1 MDLYSIIVNMGLI
14 IILVNYYFFNL
25 KIVVYLSLVELNV
38 KVYSFF
44 NFGEENFFF
53 NFICKCG
60 FFIEVGLIV

>member
-44 NFGEENFFF
+44 NLGEENFFL